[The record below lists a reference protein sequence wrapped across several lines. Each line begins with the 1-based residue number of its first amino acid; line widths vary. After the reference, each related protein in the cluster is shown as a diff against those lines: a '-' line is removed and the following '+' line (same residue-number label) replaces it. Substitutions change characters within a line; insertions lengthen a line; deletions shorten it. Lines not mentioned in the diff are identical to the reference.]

1 MVDSLEALRAFDRAV
16 ATAAI
21 ILWNMVYLSCAK
33 RRDLPVDDN
42 LLERLS
48 PLVWRQKR
56 REVKPACPAL
66 HYCSTWAVNIVIY

>member
-1 MVDSLEALRAFDRAV
+1 M
-16 ATAAI
+16 
-21 ILWNMVYLSCAK
+21 